1 MLAAHD
7 LAQRARDGEV
17 LYDIAKFDERC
28 HVAGS
33 ISALRG
39 ESDSASRRQ
48 AEAWVCLPPSA
59 ISAALVVQ
67 AVRTKGQRGAKRQRG
82 GGALR
87 AGGLPPIGTSSS
99 ASDIRSGKALR
110 RPIV

>member
-17 LYDIAKFDERC
+17 LYDIAKFDERGQG
-28 HVAGS
+28 AGS
-33 ISALRG
+33 IAAWGR
-39 ESDSASRRQ
+39 ESDSSSRRQ

-67 AVRTKGQRGAKRQRG
+67 AVRTKGQRGAKRQPG
-82 GGALR
+82 GGSPR
-87 AGGLPPIGTSSS
+87 AGGLPPVGTTSS